1 MFREPGNSA
10 SQFHHI
16 FWADTSSVYY
26 LLQQFDDYYYDDGDD
41 GDDNGDGDGDAGG
54 GGGAADDDD
63 NDGDDEEEDDDNF
76 DDLDKTSVRR
86 RWVAS
91 RPETWRFIPNK
102 EPTKYSIPF
111 GKLT

>member
-1 MFREPGNSA
+1 M
-10 SQFHHI
+10 I
-16 FWADTSSVYY
+16 IIMMMVMMVMIMVMVM
-26 LLQQFDDYYYDDGDD
+26 LVVV
-41 GDDNGDGDGDAGG
+41 
-54 GGGAADDDD
+54 GAADDDD
-63 NDGDDEEEDDDNF
+63 NDGDDEEEEDDNNF

>member
-1 MFREPGNSA
+1 MNRAILRVS
-10 SQFHHI
+10 SI
-16 FWADTSSVYY
+16 TSSELTRLPCITYCNS
-26 LLQQFDDYYYDDGDD
+26 FDDYYYDDGDD

-54 GGGAADDDD
+54 GGAADDDD
-63 NDGDDEEEDDDNF
+63 NDGDDEEEEDDDNF